1 MNTHRHRV
9 LVVDD
14 HEPFRDALRALLSPH
29 QDIEIVAE
37 ATDGEEAII
46 QFASCQPDI
55 VLMDINMPRMN
66 GIQATNVI
74 KKSRKETAII
84 GLCVEHDRYT
94 VEAFLKAGG
103 LAVVSKARLD
113 DLHSTIQRAC
123 PEPSATSNLET
134 REHKGDHDA
143 S

>member
-9 LVVDD
+9 LLVDD
-14 HEPFRDALRALLSPH
+14 HEPFRDALRVLLSSH
-29 QDIEIVAE
+29 EDLEVVAE
-37 ATDGEEAII
+37 AMDGEEAII

-103 LAVVSKARLD
+103 LAVVSKQRLD

-123 PEPSATSNLET
+123 PKPAVSPKLEA
-134 REHKGDHDA
+134 RGHEGGHDV